1 MIITRAPFR
10 LPLAGGGT
18 DLPAYYSQFGGQLV
32 TASINRYMFVFLN
45 EPATSDKIKLY
56 YSNTEIVQDV
66 SEIKHNIIRESL
78 KLHGIKGN
86 LEIGSMADLEA
97 GTGMGSSSVFTVAL
111 LAGLNTLKRKFIS
124 SKDLA
129 EEACKVEIELVGK
142 PIGKQD
148 QYASCFGG
156 INELKIDKSGEVTVN
171 PLKLDKETIFELEN
185 RLLMFYTN
193 ITRDTN
199 DILSDQSEKIKD
211 NQSTIE
217 VMHEIKQIG
226 IGIKDALIKGYITHF
241 GKLLHVHW
249 ITKKTISQKMS
260 SLQIDSWYELALKN
274 GALGGKIMGAGGG
287 GLLLFCAKEGQRKHL
302 KETMQQAGLK
312 YMDFRFEFEGVK
324 VLTNY

>member
-1 MIITRAPFR
+1 MVIIKAPFR
-10 LPLAGGGT
+10 LPIAGGGT
-18 DLPAYYSQFGGQLV
+18 DLPSYYSQFGGQLI

-56 YSNTEIVQDV
+56 YVQTEIVNNTDDIQ
-66 SEIKHNIIRESL
+66 HNIIRECL

-129 EEACKVEIELVGK
+129 EQACRVEIELVGK

-156 INELKIDKSGEVTVN
+156 INELKISKSGEVTIN
-171 PLKLDKETIFELEN
+171 PLNLDKETIFELEN

-193 ITRDTN
+193 ITRDAN
-199 DILSDQSEKIKD
+199 EILTEQSEKAKD
-211 NQSTIE
+211 NQGTIE
-217 VMHEIKQIG
+217 AMHEIKLIG
-226 IGIKDALIKGYITHF
+226 EGIKDALLKGYITHF
-241 GKLLHVHW
+241 GKLLHIHW
-249 ITKKTISQKMS
+249 VTKKAISSKMTS
-260 SLQIDSWYELALKN
+260 PQINSWYDLALKN

-287 GLLLFCAKEGQRKHL
+287 GLLLFCAKEGQRRHL
-302 KETMQQAGLK
+302 KETMEHAGLK